1 MVLAV
6 RPFDSR
12 CTASTASLLGPSAT
26 QKIRPCSSSN
36 QYVWY
41 CTPCLC
47 WTATSC
53 RWASATSSGETPGT
67 WWRSMYIGTGSRY
80 TLVAGRSMSV
90 SWPRRRS
97 PDRRLL
103 GPGHQRAIP
112 VVERA
117 EMLRGRIGTVNAE
130 RCGECGF
137 DSDDWSD
144 AAAIAA
150 IQRLPRQWRS
160 AVAGLTPDD
169 LLRRP
174 LDQMWSIAE
183 YVDHVREV
191 LFGMRFLLGT
201 AIAQPG
207 TDLGTSPTQPFSPQP
222 RRIDVEAALDGI
234 DHEAHLLS
242 AQLSGLSSHDW
253 FLTVRFDG
261 AAVDPHWIV
270 RHAVHDA
277 SHHLLDS
284 GRLRSAL

>member
-1 MVLAV
+1 MVPAV
-6 RPFDSR
+6 RPVDSR

-53 RWASATSSGETPGT
+53 RWASATSSGEAPGT

-80 TLVAGRSMSV
+80 TLVAGRSMSE
-90 SWPRRRS
+90 SRLRRRP
-97 PDRRLL
+97 PDRRHLS
-103 GPGHQRAIP
+103 PGRQRAIP
-112 VVERA
+112 VA
-117 EMLRGRIGTVNAE
+117 EGQRCCGAEIGTMNAE

-144 AAAIAA
+144 ATAIEA

-160 AVAGLTPDD
+160 AVAGLTPND
-169 LLRRP
+169 LQRRP
-174 LDQMWSIAE
+174 IDQMWSIAE

-191 LFGMRFLLGT
+191 LFGMRFLLDT
-201 AIAQPG
+201 AISQPG
-207 TDLGTSPTQPFSPQP
+207 TDLGESPTQPFASQP

-234 DHEAHLLS
+234 DHEAHSLS

-253 FLTVRFDG
+253 LLTVRFDS
-261 AAVDPHWIV
+261 AAVDPHWIA

-277 SHHLLDS
+277 SHHLLD
-284 GRLRSAL
+284 GDRLRSAL